1 MAAVPPPRLILV
13 DDDAA
18 LVRTVAAMAREA
30 FPSEQDLAIDAAC
43 TIEAAREHVQRA
55 AAAGEK
61 RVVVVSD
68 FHVPPSSTTGIQLLQ
83 EAARLLPAGRLV
95 LMTGRAPEELAS
107 LLSGVRLDAF
117 VEKPFTS
124 AHMQGLLVALVGVHS
139 PEVRGPAEARPDP
152 TGLAPGA
159 AAPDAGRSG

>member
-1 MAAVPPPRLILV
+1 MADAPPPRLILV
-13 DDDAA
+13 DDDPA
-18 LVRTVAAMAREA
+18 LVRVVAAMARDA
-30 FPSEQDLAIDAAC
+30 YPSEEELAIDMAC

-95 LMTGRAPEELAS
+95 LMTGRDPEELAD
-107 LLSGVRLDAF
+107 LLCEVRLDAF
-117 VEKPFTS
+117 VEKPFTF
-124 AHMQGLLVALVGVHS
+124 AHMRDLLVALVGVHS
-139 PEVRGPAEARPDP
+139 PEIRGPVQARPDP
-152 TGLAPGA
+152 AGLVPGA
-159 AAPDAGRSG
+159 SAAEVGPRG